1 MLFIST
7 SDVGSWL
14 GPEGSL
20 DFQDSPPW
28 TPNRLDAPS
37 DFQVLLASFRRRKY
51 M

>member
-20 DFQDSPPW
+20 DF
-28 TPNRLDAPS
+28 LDAPS
-37 DFQVLLASFRRRKY
+37 DFQVLLVSFRRGIY
-51 M
+51 YVSP